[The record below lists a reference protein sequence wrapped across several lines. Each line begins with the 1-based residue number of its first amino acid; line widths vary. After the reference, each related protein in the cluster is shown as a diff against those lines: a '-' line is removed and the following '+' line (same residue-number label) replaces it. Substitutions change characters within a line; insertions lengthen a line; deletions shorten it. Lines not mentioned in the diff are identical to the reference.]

1 MTGIEAFRLNNEVLF
16 ARIEEIKK
24 NPPPKILEYKAAH
37 PEFKTVNC
45 ALLAAYAGMSE
56 STLKNLKLGKITDS
70 NCSTAW
76 MICTAFDIDPRDY
89 FRIARA
95 SDCDPA
101 ACNAGAQAQLNE
113 KIKRI
118 EEMEAQY
125 KDADSRLVNLRTIIK
140 EQSEALGAAKE
151 RAEGLRCVIAD
162 REASIARRD
171 KGIAVR
177 NKIIVGCALFFAALL
192 VADMLVSGAGWF
204 RFGLL

>member
-1 MTGIEAFRLNNEVLF
+1 MTGTEPFRLNNDVLF

-24 NPPPKILEYKAAH
+24 NPPQKILEYKAAH

-45 ALLAAYAGMSE
+45 TLLAAYAGMSE
-56 STLKNLKLGKITDS
+56 STLKNLKLGKIADS

-101 ACNAGAQAQLNE
+101 ACNSRTQAQLNE
-113 KIKRI
+113 KTKRI

-151 RAEGLRCVIAD
+151 RAEGLKSVIAD

-177 NKIIVGCALFFAALL
+177 NKIILGCVLFFAVLL
-192 VADMLVSGAGWF
+192 IADMLLSGIGWF
-204 RFGLL
+204 RFGPL